1 MTKTLRDRAPGVDS
15 ELVERAR
22 ELLPLL
28 DEHAASNDAAGMLA
42 EPVVEALHE
51 GGFFGMWVPR
61 SVGGAELG
69 PLQSLKVIEE
79 LAYGDPSVGWVDM
92 AAGLAMG
99 TGGAYLSDEAVSQLF
114 GGERFPVIAGQGT
127 RPGKAVATDGGHVLR
142 GDWSFASG
150 LLHSGYIHTAGL
162 DEANGDL
169 RIFVLPVEQ
178 ATLIENWDVLGL
190 RGTGSID
197 YQIRDLFVPIEW
209 SHPALIESSP
219 RGGGFYGLGI
229 IGIAMICHTGWAL
242 GLGRRLLD
250 ELDALIK
257 QKAGRPGQFVE
268 SDAFLGDYARAEG
281 TDRAARALIH
291 ETWADV
297 EKTLERG
304 EALSVRQHTLIRLAL
319 THATWAVHDV
329 CMFVY
334 KSGGTTALRNGV
346 IQRLFRDMHA
356 GTQHVTS
363 SPPVIQAVGRELA
376 GLAEGQSWVF
386 LGLAPQE

>member
-1 MTKTLRDRAPGVDS
+1 MTETVAETH

-22 ELLPLL
+22 QLLPLL
-28 DEHAASNDAAGMLA
+28 NEYADANDETGRLA
-42 EPVVEALHE
+42 EPVTEALHE
-51 GGFFGMWVPR
+51 GGFFGMWVPQ
-61 SVGGAELG
+61 SVGGSELM
-69 PLQSLKVIEE
+69 PLDSLKVIDE
-79 LAYGDPSVGWVDM
+79 LTYGDPSVGWVHM
-92 AAGLAMG
+92 AASLAIG
-99 TGGAYLSDEAVSQLF
+99 TGAAFLGDEAVSQLF

-127 RPGKAVATDGGHVLR
+127 RPGKLVATDGGHMLS
-142 GDWSFASG
+142 GDWNFASG
-150 LLHSGYIHTAGL
+150 LLHSGYIHTAAL

-169 RIFVLPVEQ
+169 RICVLPVEQ
-178 ATLIENWDVLGL
+178 ATVIENWDVLGL

-197 YQIRDLFVPIEW
+197 YQIRDVFVPIEW
-209 SHPALIESSP
+209 SHPALIEESS

-229 IGIAMICHTGWAL
+229 IGIAMICHSGWAL
-242 GLGRRLLD
+242 GIGRRLLD
-250 ELDALIK
+250 ELGALIK

-268 SDAFLGDYARAEG
+268 SDSFLEGYAKAEG
-281 TDRAARALIH
+281 TYRAARALIG

-297 EKTLERG
+297 QQTLERG
-304 EALSVRQHTLIRLAL
+304 DKLTVRQHTLIRLAL

-386 LGLAPQE
+386 LGLAPPQ

>member
-1 MTKTLRDRAPGVDS
+1 MTETVAETH

-22 ELLPLL
+22 ALLPLL
-28 DEHAASNDAAGMLA
+28 TEHADATDATGQLA
-42 EPVVEALHE
+42 QPVVDALHD
-51 GGFFGMWVPR
+51 GGFFGMWVPQ
-61 SVGGAELG
+61 SLGGSELM
-69 PLQSLKVIEE
+69 PLDSLKVIEE
-79 LAYGDPSVGWVDM
+79 LTYGDPSVGWVDM
-92 AAGLAMG
+92 AAGLAIG
-99 TGGAYLSDEAVSQLF
+99 TGAAYLSDEAVSELF

-127 RPGKAVATDGGHVLR
+127 RPGKAVTTDGGHMLS

-150 LLHSGYIHTAGL
+150 LKHSGYIHTAGL
-162 DEANGDL
+162 DEATGDL

-178 ATLIENWDVLGL
+178 ATLIENWDVMGL

-257 QKAGRPGQFVE
+257 QKAGRPGQYME
-268 SDAFLGDYARAEG
+268 SDAFLGEYGKIAG
-281 TDRAARALIH
+281 GYRAARALVK
-291 ETWADV
+291 ETWIDV
-297 EKTLERG
+297 EQTLEAG
-304 EALSVRQHTLIRLAL
+304 EPLSVRQHTLIRLACH
-319 THATWAVHDV
+319 HATWAVHDA

-334 KSGGTTALRNGV
+334 KSAGTTALRAGT

-356 GTQHVTS
+356 GTQHIMP
-363 SPPVIQAVGRELA
+363 SPPVIQAVGKELA
-376 GLAEGQSWVF
+376 GLGEGQRWFF

>member
-1 MTKTLRDRAPGVDS
+1 MTETVAETH

-22 ELLPLL
+22 QLLPLL
-28 DEHAASNDAAGMLA
+28 NEYADANDETGRLA
-42 EPVVEALHE
+42 EPVTEALHE
-51 GGFFGMWVPR
+51 GGFFGMWVPQ
-61 SVGGAELG
+61 SVGGSELM
-69 PLQSLKVIEE
+69 PLQSLRVIDE
-79 LAYGDPSVGWVDM
+79 LAYGDPSVAWVHM
-92 AAGLAMG
+92 AAGLAVG
-99 TGGAYLSDEAVSQLF
+99 TGAAFLDDAAVSELF
-114 GGERFPVIAGQGT
+114 GGDRFPVIAGQGT
-127 RPGKAVATDGGHVLR
+127 RPGKAVATDGGHMLS

-197 YQIRDLFVPIEW
+197 YQIRDVFVPIEW
-209 SHPALIESSP
+209 SHPALIEESS

-229 IGIAMICHTGWAL
+229 IGIAMICHSGWAL
-242 GLGRRLLD
+242 GIGRRLLD
-250 ELDALIK
+250 ELGALIK

-268 SDAFLGDYARAEG
+268 SDSFLEGYAKAEG
-281 TDRAARALIH
+281 TYRAARALIH

-297 EKTLERG
+297 EETLERG

-376 GLAEGQSWVF
+376 GLGEGQSWVF
-386 LGLAPQE
+386 LGLAPQQ

>member
-1 MTKTLRDRAPGVDS
+1 MTEIVAETS

-22 ELLPLL
+22 QLLPLL
-28 DEHAASNDAAGMLA
+28 NEYSDANDDTGRLA
-42 EPVVEALHE
+42 EPVTEALHE
-51 GGFFGMWVPR
+51 GGFFGMWVPQ
-61 SVGGAELG
+61 SVGGSELM
-69 PLQSLKVIEE
+69 PLQSLQVIDE
-79 LAYGDPSVGWVDM
+79 LAYGDPSVAWVHM
-92 AAGLAMG
+92 AASLAIG
-99 TGGAYLSDEAVSQLF
+99 TGAAYLEDSAVSELF

-127 RPGKAVATDGGHVLR
+127 RPGKAVATDGGHLLS

-150 LLHSGYIHTAGL
+150 LLHSTHIHTAAL

-178 ATLIENWDVLGL
+178 ATLIENWDVMGL

-197 YQIRDLFVPIEW
+197 YQIRDVFVPIEW

-250 ELDALIK
+250 ELDSLIK
-257 QKAGRPGQFVE
+257 QKAGRPGQYME
-268 SDAFLGDYARAEG
+268 SDAFLGEYGKTAGAY
-281 TDRAARALIH
+281 RAARALVK
-291 ETWADV
+291 ETWTDV
-297 EKTLERG
+297 EQTLERG
-304 EALSVRQHTLIRLAL
+304 EPLSVRQHTLIRLACH
-319 THATWAVHDV
+319 HATWAVHDA

-334 KSGGTTALRNGV
+334 KSAGTTALRAGT

-356 GTQHVTS
+356 GTQHIMP
-363 SPPVIQAVGRELA
+363 SPPVIQAVGKELA
-376 GLAEGQSWVF
+376 GLAAGQRWFF

>member
-1 MTKTLRDRAPGVDS
+1 MTNTVAGTS
-15 ELVERAR
+15 ELAERAR

-28 DEHAASNDAAGMLA
+28 TEHAEANDASGTLA
-42 EPVVEALHE
+42 EPVVEALHD

-61 SVGGAELG
+61 SVGGSELM
-69 PLQSLKVIEE
+69 PLESLQLIDE
-79 LAYGDPSVGWVDM
+79 LTYGDPSVGWVHM
-92 AAGLAMG
+92 AAGLAIG
-99 TGGAYLSDEAVSQLF
+99 TGAAFLGDEAVAQLF

-127 RPGKAVATDGGHVLR
+127 RPGKAIEQDGGHLLS

-150 LLHSGYIHTAGL
+150 LKHSGYIHTAGL
-162 DEANGDL
+162 VEATGDL

-178 ATLIENWDVLGL
+178 ATLIDNWDVMGL

-197 YQIRDLFVPIEW
+197 YQIRDVFVPAEW

-250 ELDALIK
+250 ELKALVK
-257 QKAGRPGQFVE
+257 QKAGRPGQYVE
-268 SDAFLGDYARAEG
+268 SDAFLGEFGKAEG
-281 TDRAARALIH
+281 AYRAARALVK
-291 ETWADV
+291 ETWTDV
-297 EKTLERG
+297 EQTLERS
-304 EALSVRQHTLIRLAL
+304 ELLSVRQHTLIRLACH
-319 THATWAVHDV
+319 HATWAVHDV

-334 KSGGTTALRNGV
+334 KSAGTTALRAGT

-356 GTQHVTS
+356 GTQHIMP
-363 SPPVIQAVGRELA
+363 SPPVIQTVGGELA
-376 GLAEGQSWVF
+376 GLADGQSWVL
-386 LGLAPQE
+386 LGLAD